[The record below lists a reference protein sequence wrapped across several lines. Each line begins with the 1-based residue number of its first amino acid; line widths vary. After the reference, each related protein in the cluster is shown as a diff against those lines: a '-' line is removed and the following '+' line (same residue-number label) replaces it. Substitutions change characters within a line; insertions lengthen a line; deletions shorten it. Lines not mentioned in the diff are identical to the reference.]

1 MTMRRFPILCA
12 VLLASAPGIASAQ
25 ETPPPTPTPA
35 PSEGAKAAPEET
47 VTSHGVTSW
56 KEGQPFRPIESNV
69 IVNLPSVDVS
79 PAGTLMF
86 LVTHRFTTPLQ
97 DGNIN
102 NFFTLDIGNDWGFG
116 LWYTLI
122 KNLEAGFYRTSDGDI
137 YEASAEYSLPRLG
150 CFASAL
156 RIGEDW
162 RTETNPQAAPP
173 KSSFFAQAVLALDFG
188 KYVRITA
195 VPTYLQ
201 RTNRFDQAFAEPL
214 PNDQSCRP
222 NPVTDPNVPPEY
234 ICSGLYENIFNVPF
248 AASIAITHSISVHGE
263 VYPRLSKVNSS
274 GVGWAVTVEKSLL
287 RHRFAFFAGNM
298 RPTTVDQYTAGLP
311 FQQVFPGT
319 PRPPA
324 SNVYIGFNL
333 YRAWKLK

>member
-1 MTMRRFPILCA
+1 MRGSTIGLCT
-12 VLLASAPGIASAQ
+12 VLLATAMPLGMASAQ
-25 ETPPPTPTPA
+25 ENPPPRPTPTA
-35 PSEGAKAAPEET
+35 EVAQGNADEK
-47 VTSHGVTSW
+47 
-56 KEGQPFRPIESNV
+56 KEAIPFRPIESNV

-86 LVTHRFTTPLQ
+86 LVTHRFQTPLQ

-102 NFFTLDIGNDWGFG
+102 NFFTLDVGNDWGFG
-116 LWYTLI
+116 LWYTPI
-122 KNLEAGFYRTSDGDI
+122 KNLEAGFYRTSDGNI

-162 RTETNPQAAPP
+162 RTDTLPQAASP

-201 RTNRFDQAFAEPL
+201 RTNSSDNAYDQPL
-214 PNDQSCRP
+214 PHDQSCRP
-222 NPVTDPNVPPEY
+222 NPVTDPNVPPQY
-234 ICSGLYENIFNVPF
+234 ICSGLYEDIFAVPF
-248 AASIAITHSISVHGE
+248 AASVAITHSISVHGE
-263 VYPRLSKVNSS
+263 VYPRLGKVNSS

-311 FQQVFPGT
+311 YQQVFPGT